1 MKPTQTDIP
10 LKIEFVTDTYVP
22 DINGVA
28 ISLGR
33 LVSGLRE
40 LGHEVTIL
48 RSGKA
53 SGPGESAIFSWPL
66 PGYWEISV
74 GAPFFGQLQRRWK
87 TNRPDIVY
95 IAIETPLGFSAMTT
109 ARKLGIP
116 LVGGFH
122 TNFKEYL
129 VDYGM
134 GLIAKPVGLY
144 QKWFHSKLLK
154 TLVPSPGM
162 LEKLRS
168 SGFSNVEILGRGVDT
183 ELYSPTKRNAS
194 LRAKWGV
201 KDDTPVALVV
211 GRVSGE
217 KNIGLAIS
225 SFKRMREVCPEM
237 LAIVVG
243 NGPICKKLANAHPEV
258 RFPGYLTGEALAEC
272 YASADILL
280 FPSETETFGNVTLE
294 AMASGL
300 ATLAYDYAAAG
311 WHGTNGMDCLK
322 VPKGD
327 EEAFIS
333 AAESML
339 DATLRKRLG
348 SEARITAEKLDWTTV
363 VGEFEGIL
371 KHAVASSA

>member
-1 MKPTQTDIP
+1 LNPSHTDSP
-10 LKIEFVTDTYVP
+10 LKIEVVTDTYLP

-28 ISLGR
+28 ISLGS
-33 LVSGLRE
+33 LVGGLRK

-53 SGPGESAIFSWPL
+53 VGPGESAIFSWPL
-66 PGYWEISV
+66 PGYWEVNV
-74 GAPFFGQLQRRWK
+74 GAPFFGQIKRRWQ
-87 TNRPDIVY
+87 TAPPDIVY
-95 IAIETPLGFSAMTT
+95 IAIETPLGFSAMTA

-129 VDYGM
+129 VDYGL

-162 LEKLRS
+162 HKKLDS
-168 SGFSNVEILGRGVDT
+168 EGFSNIEILGRGVDT
-183 ELYSPTKRNAS
+183 DLYSPEKRSAS

-201 KDDTPVALVV
+201 NDDTPIALVV

-217 KNIGLAIS
+217 KNIELAIK
-225 SFKRMREVCPEM
+225 SFKSMRKICPEM
-237 LAIVVG
+237 VAIVVG
-243 NGPICKKLANAHPEV
+243 DGPVCKKLAKANPEV
-258 RFPGYLTGEALAEC
+258 RFPGYLTGETLAEC
-272 YASADILL
+272 YASCDMLF

-300 ATLAYDYAAAG
+300 AILAYDYAAAG
-311 WHGTNGMDCLK
+311 WHGTNGVNCLK

-327 EEAFIS
+327 EDAFIS

-339 DATLRKRLG
+339 DTNLRKRIG
-348 SEARITAEKLDWTTV
+348 SQARVTAEKLGWKAV
-363 VGEFEGIL
+363 VADFEAIL
-371 KHAVASSA
+371 KHAVASSS